1 MRRALLA
8 AAAAL
13 PLLLAGCGAQPQLA
27 VGVSRG
33 PTIHYL
39 LCSDQRVTELRV
51 TTPGG
56 KVLYKREFA
65 DPSSQPTFR
74 LPFTPRLPVWISGP
88 DGKPAMQLTAIPPSG
103 IARGDGKVVT
113 PAEFEEGNRDYCGA
127 VRQDRAA
134 AFAVGF
140 AFLVLAGIFVTRW
153 VRARRSRDP
162 FDRFYR

>member
-1 MRRALLA
+1 MRRALL

-39 LCSDQRVTELRV
+39 LCSDQRVTEVRV
-51 TTPGG
+51 TRPGG

-65 DPSSQPTFR
+65 QPSSQTTFR
-74 LPFTPRLPVWISGP
+74 LPFTPRLPAWISGP
-88 DGKPAMQLTAIPPSG
+88 DGKPAMQLTAIPSTG
-103 IARGDGKVVT
+103 IIRGDGRRVT
-113 PAEFEEGNRDYCGA
+113 PAEFEEGNRHYCGA

-140 AFLVLAGIFVTRW
+140 ALLVLAGLYATRW
-153 VRARRSRDP
+153 LRAKRSRDP
-162 FDRFYR
+162 YDRPYR